1 MDLEEVAAGAAEAE
15 GTVWTL
21 EGSEDLNVNLL
32 RFASGGGV
40 GGHVNEEVD
49 VIMVGVAGLGIVTV
63 GEEEHRLSAG
73 KLVFVPRGEWRSVR
87 SVSGELAYLS
97 VHRRRGPIRIGRR
110 GQASGG

>member
-1 MDLEEVAAGAAEAE
+1 MELGEIAAGAGERN

-21 EGSEDLNVNLL
+21 EESEDLNANLL

-49 VIMVGVAGLGIVTV
+49 VIMVGVAGLGVVTV

-73 KLVFVPRGEWRSVR
+73 KLVFVPRGEWRSIR
-87 SVSGELAYLS
+87 SASDELAYLS
-97 VHRRRGPIRIGRR
+97 VHRRRGPISLGRR
-110 GQASGG
+110 DKGSPT